1 MKSIAM
7 FKNYFKIAWRNL
19 LKNKTF
25 SLINI
30 IGLASGLACFIL
42 IALYVADELNY
53 DRFNEKASRIYR
65 INSDIVFGGNKLHMA
80 VASDPMGATLKHD
93 YPQVE
98 EYVRFYNSNGSK
110 LVRKGDQF
118 INEENIGHADSTLFK
133 VFTLPVIAGDPNT
146 ALNEPNTVVVSE
158 SAAKK
163 YFATTDVIGKTI
175 ETNDN
180 GKTIYKITAVM
191 KDIPHNSHFNFSMI
205 FSMDNVQYQWG
216 NFLSHNHQT
225 YLLLKPGTDHKAFEK
240 NFPQFINK
248 YVLTQAAQ
256 FMDIKSMDD
265 FEKAG
270 NKLEYSLT
278 PLTDIHLY
286 SDRTA
291 ELGVNGNIQYVYI
304 FSVIAIVVLLLACI
318 NFMNLSTARS
328 ASRAKEV
335 GIRKVVGSEKRFLIR
350 QFLTESILTTILST
364 VLAIAIAWLS
374 LSWFNNLSA
383 KELHIEDLL
392 QPKYLFVLIALPIV
406 VGFLA
411 GIYPSFVL
419 SSFNPIVVLKG
430 KLSGGL
436 KKSNLRNTLVVAQF
450 TMSIFLIAATIVV
463 FRQLNYIQTKKL
475 GFNKD
480 QKLIING
487 TGALGNNREA
497 FRNEVSQ
504 LSGVK
509 GSSFA
514 GYLPVSGSSRNDVS
528 FSTSPTMNEKN
539 SLNMQVWNIDY
550 DYIPLMEM
558 EMVKGRNF
566 SKQFGTDSTA
576 TILNEEAARLLGWDD
591 PIGKKL
597 YTYFQDQGGNQLIS
611 REVIGVV
618 KNFHFESMKEHI
630 GPLCLRLANNSWAT
644 VFKVSTSDVK
654 GLISNIES
662 KWKAMAPGLPF
673 RYQFMDDAFDN
684 MYRVEQRTG
693 KLGLTLAIIAIVIA
707 CLGLFGLATYTAEQR
722 IKEIGVRKVL
732 GATISDIVS
741 MLSKDFMVLVLI
753 ASAVAIPLAWLAMN
767 KWLQD
772 FAYRINI
779 GWWVFFAAGI
789 IALLIALLTVSSQAI
804 KAALAN
810 PVKSLRTE

>member
-1 MKSIAM
+1 MLS
-7 FKNYFKIAWRNL
+7 NYLKIAWRNL

-42 IALYVADELNY
+42 IALYVADELSY
-53 DRFNEKASRIYR
+53 DRYNEKASRIYR
-65 INSDIVFGGNKLHMA
+65 INSDIVFGGNKLHLA
-80 VASDPMGATLKHD
+80 VASDPMGAALKND

-98 EYVRFYNSNGSK
+98 EYVRFYTSSGSK
-110 LVRKGDQF
+110 LIKKGDQY
-118 INEENIGHADSTLFK
+118 INENDVAHADSTLFD
-133 VFTLPVIAGDPNT
+133 VFTLPVIAGDAKT
-146 ALNEPNTVVVSE
+146 ALNEPNTVVVSA

-163 YFATTDVIGKTI
+163 YFGTTDVVGKSV
-175 ETNDN
+175 ETDDN
-180 GKTIYKITAVM
+180 GSTLYKITAVI

-205 FSMDNVQYQWG
+205 FSMDNVRYQWG

-225 YLLLKPGTDHKAFEK
+225 YLLLRPGTDYKAFEK
-240 NFPQFINK
+240 NFSQFIIK
-248 YVLTQAAQ
+248 YVVPQAAQ
-256 FMDIKSMDD
+256 FMQIKSMDE

-278 PLTDIHLY
+278 PLTDIHLH
-286 SDRTA
+286 SDRTV

-304 FSVIAIVVLLLACI
+304 FSIIALVVLVLACI

-335 GIRKVVGSEKRFLIR
+335 GIRKVVGSEKRYLVR
-350 QFLTESILTTILST
+350 QFLTESILTTVLST
-364 VLAIAIAWLS
+364 GLALLIAYLS

-383 KELHIEDLL
+383 KELHISDLL
-392 QPKYLFVLIALPIV
+392 QPKYLAVLIALPII

-411 GIYPSFVL
+411 GIYPAFVL

-436 KKSNLRNTLVVAQF
+436 RRSNLRNVLVVVQF
-450 TMSIFLIAATIVV
+450 TMSIFLIAATIIV

-480 QKLIING
+480 QVLIVNG
-487 TGALGNNREA
+487 TFALENNKDA
-497 FRNEVSQ
+497 FKNEVSK
-504 LSGVK
+504 LPWVK
-509 GSSFA
+509 GSTYA
-514 GYLPVSGSSRNDVS
+514 GFLTVSGYSRNDVS
-528 FSTSPTMNEKN
+528 FSTSSAMTAEN
-539 SLNMQVWNIDY
+539 SLNMQVWDISY
-550 DYIPLMEM
+550 EYIPVMEM

-566 SKQFGTDSTA
+566 SKEFGTDSNA
-576 TILNEEAARLLGWDD
+576 TILNETAAKLLGWDN
-591 PIGKKL
+591 PVGKKL
-597 YTYFQDQGGNQLIS
+597 YTFYQDQIGTRLID

-618 KNFHFESMKEHI
+618 KNFHFNSMKENI
-630 GPLCLRLANNSWAT
+630 GPLCFRLADNSWTTA
-644 VFKVSTSDVK
+644 FKVNTSDIKQLV
-654 GLISNIES
+654 STIES
-662 KWKAMAPGLPF
+662 KWKTMAPGKPF
-673 RYQFMDDAFDN
+673 SYQFMDEAFGN
-684 MYRVEQRTG
+684 MYRIEQRTG

-732 GATISDIVS
+732 GATISNIVS
-741 MLSKDFMVLVLI
+741 MLSKEFMVLVLI
-753 ASAVAIPLAWLAMN
+753 ASALAIPLAWWAMN

-772 FAYRINI
+772 FAYRIDI
-779 GWWVFFAAGI
+779 GWWIFFAAGV
-789 IALLIALLTVSSQAI
+789 IALLIALITVSSQAI
-804 KAALAN
+804 KAAVAN

>member
-1 MKSIAM
+1 MLS
-7 FKNYFKIAWRNL
+7 NYLKIAWRNL

-42 IALYVADELNY
+42 IALYVADELSY
-53 DRFNEKASRIYR
+53 DRYNEKASRIYR
-65 INSDIVFGGNKLHMA
+65 INSDIVFGGNKLHLA
-80 VASDPMGATLKHD
+80 VASDPMGAAIKND

-98 EYVRFYNSNGSK
+98 EYVRFYTSSGSK
-110 LVRKGDQF
+110 LIKKGDQY
-118 INEENIGHADSTLFK
+118 INENDVAHADSTLFN
-133 VFTLPVIAGDPNT
+133 VFTLPVVSGEPKT

-158 SAAKK
+158 TAAKK
-163 YFATTDVIGKTI
+163 YFGTTDVVGKSV

-180 GKTIYKITAVM
+180 GSTLYKITAVI

-225 YLLLKPGTDHKAFEK
+225 YLLLKPGTDYKAFEK
-240 NFPQFINK
+240 NFSQFIVK
-248 YVLTQAAQ
+248 YVVPQAAQ
-256 FMDIKSMDD
+256 FMQIKSMDE

-278 PLTDIHLY
+278 PLTDIHLH
-286 SDRTA
+286 SDRTV

-304 FSVIAIVVLLLACI
+304 FSIIALVVLVLACI

-335 GIRKVVGSEKRFLIR
+335 GIRKVVGSEKRYLVR
-350 QFLTESILTTILST
+350 QFLTESILTTVLST
-364 VLAIAIAWLS
+364 GLAILIAYLS

-383 KELHIEDLL
+383 KELHISDLL
-392 QPKYLFVLIALPIV
+392 QPKYLAVVIALPII

-411 GIYPSFVL
+411 GIYPAFVL

-436 KKSNLRNTLVVAQF
+436 RRSNLRNVLVVGQF
-450 TMSIFLIAATIVV
+450 TMSIFLIAATIIV

-480 QKLIING
+480 QMLIVNG
-487 TGALGNNREA
+487 TFALENNKDA
-497 FRNEVSQ
+497 FKNEVSK
-504 LSGVK
+504 LPGVK
-509 GSSFA
+509 GSTYA
-514 GYLPVSGSSRNDVS
+514 GFLPVSGYSRNDVS
-528 FSTSPTMNEKN
+528 FSTSSAMTAEN
-539 SLNMQVWNIDY
+539 SLNMQVWDISY
-550 DYIPLMEM
+550 EYIPVMEM

-566 SKQFGTDSTA
+566 SKEFGTDSNA
-576 TILNEEAARLLGWDD
+576 TILNETAAKLLGWDN
-591 PIGKKL
+591 PVGKKL
-597 YTYFQDQGGNQLIS
+597 YTFYQDQIGSRLID

-618 KNFHFESMKEHI
+618 KNFHFNSMKENI
-630 GPLCLRLANNSWAT
+630 GPLCFRLADNSWTTA
-644 VFKVSTSDVK
+644 FKVNTSDIKQLV
-654 GLISNIES
+654 STIES
-662 KWKAMAPGLPF
+662 KWKTMAPGKPF
-673 RYQFMDDAFDN
+673 SYQFMDEAFGN
-684 MYRVEQRTG
+684 MYRIEQRTG

-732 GATISDIVS
+732 GATISNIVS
-741 MLSKDFMVLVLI
+741 MLSKEFMVLVLI
-753 ASAVAIPLAWLAMN
+753 ASALAIPLAWWAMN
-767 KWLQD
+767 EWLQD

-779 GWWVFFAAGI
+779 GWWIFFAAGV
-789 IALLIALLTVSSQAI
+789 IALLIALVTVSSQAI
-804 KAALAN
+804 KAAVAN